1 MTATIDTVLF
11 DLGKVLLDWDPRYF
25 YRRHFGGD
33 DAAMERF
40 LSEAAPP
47 AWVLETDAGKPL
59 AQAIA
64 ERQHAYPQHAA
75 MLALWPEGW
84 NTMLRGEIAGTAAI
98 MAELKRAGRRLFAL
112 TNFSTETWPLAKT
125 RCPSLALFEDA
136 VVSGEH
142 GLVKPDPRIYALAI
156 RRCRLDP
163 ARTVFVDDL
172 VVNVE
177 AARKS
182 GLHALHFTGPEKL
195 RAELAAL
202 SLF

>member
-1 MTATIDTVLF
+1 MDTVLF

-25 YRRHFGGD
+25 YRTVFGD
-33 DAAMERF
+33 NEDAMERF

-47 AWVLETDAGKPL
+47 SWVLETDAGKTM

-64 ERQHAYPQHAA
+64 ERQRVYPQHAD

-84 NTMLRGEIAGTAAI
+84 TSMLRGEIAGTATI
-98 MAELKRAGRRLFAL
+98 MAELKSRGRRLFAL
-112 TNFSTETWPLAKT
+112 TNFSTETWPLAKA
-125 RCPSLALFEDA
+125 RCPSLALLEDA
-136 VVSGEH
+136 IVSGEH

-156 RRCRLDP
+156 TRCRLDP

-172 VVNVE
+172 MVNVE
-177 AARKS
+177 AARTC

-202 SLF
+202 SLL